1 MQRMLFALLI
11 LALVLPAAA
20 AAQARQ
26 IPYDAIRGRI
36 VQIQD
41 AMVEIDGQPMRLSAA
56 AQIRSRDNLI
66 IMPMS
71 LPPGALVKY
80 TLDGTGQIHRVWL
93 LTPEEAAAPDKK
105 PQ

>member
-1 MQRMLFALLI
+1 MRRMLLALLI
-11 LALVLPAAA
+11 AALVLPAAA

-26 IPYDAIRGRI
+26 IPDDAKRGKI

-41 AMVEIDGQPMRLSAA
+41 IMVEIDGRPMRLSAA
-56 AQIRSRDNLI
+56 AQIRSQDNLI

-71 LPPGALVKY
+71 LPRGALVKF